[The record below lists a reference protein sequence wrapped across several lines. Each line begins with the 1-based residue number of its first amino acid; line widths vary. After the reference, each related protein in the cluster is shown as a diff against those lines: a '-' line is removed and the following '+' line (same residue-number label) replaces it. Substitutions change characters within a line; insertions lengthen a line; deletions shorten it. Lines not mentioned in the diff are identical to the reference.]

1 MTEEVEATDE
11 SRLTPMN
18 VRSDDGAVRG
28 VCWGRAA
35 GSRWD
40 NVVSMPVMSVIKCH
54 RFGGNNT
61 TERLIFIDGEELLN
75 IYWAVTRLSLRRRCM
90 LAEF

>member
-18 VRSDDGAVRG
+18 VRSNDGAVWG
-28 VCWGRAA
+28 VCRGRAA

-40 NVVSMPVMSVIKCH
+40 NVVSVPVTSAIKCH

-61 TERLIFIDGEELLN
+61 TERLIFNRRGGALKHLLGGN
-75 IYWAVTRLSLRRRCM
+75 SLVIAT
-90 LAEF
+90 LLHAG

>member
-1 MTEEVEATDE
+1 MTEEVESTDE

-28 VCWGRAA
+28 RGA

-40 NVVSMPVMSVIKCH
+40 NVVSVPVMSVIKRH

-75 IYWAVTRLSLRRRCM
+75 IYWAVTRLSL
-90 LAEF
+90 

>member
-1 MTEEVEATDE
+1 MIEEVEATDE

-18 VRSDDGAVRG
+18 VRSDDGAVQG
-28 VCWGRAA
+28 VRRGRAA

-40 NVVSMPVMSVIKCH
+40 NVVSMPVMSAIKWH

-75 IYWAVTRLSLRRRCM
+75 IYWAVTRLSLRRHCM